1 MNRFAGVH
9 VPDQF
14 RGDLNPL
21 RGSSWIPD
29 QVRDVLNRF
38 ALQNSLPGGIS
49 KWEPPDP
56 IPNSE
61 VKLLS
66 ADDSVGFPHVKVGH
80 CQAFNKETPGPCDR
94 VFFVWISGLMCWL
107 IKADYSA
114 VGYQENK
121 SEPSSCMQEDHEYD
135 PLRRYLE
142 FL

>member
-1 MNRFAGVH
+1 MD
-9 VPDQF
+9 P
-14 RGDLNPL
+14 
-21 RGSSWIPD
+21 GS
-29 QVRDVLNRF
+29 VRDVLNRF

-94 VFFVWISGLMCWL
+94 VFFVWLLGCDVL
-107 IKADYSA
+107 
-114 VGYQENK
+114 V
-121 SEPSSCMQEDHEYD
+121 
-135 PLRRYLE
+135 
-142 FL
+142 